1 MPLKKIV
8 IVLIINN
15 KGDMINMYI
24 RLITQNLD
32 NDDREGLELE
42 GVDMSEKLLVASI
55 DKARE
60 IKVWINDFLWSFVE
74 GEYRI
79 L

>member
-1 MPLKKIV
+1 
-8 IVLIINN
+8 
-15 KGDMINMYI
+15 MYV
-24 RLITQNLD
+24 RLITQNLES
-32 NDDREGLELE
+32 NDREGLELE
-42 GVDMSEKLLVASI
+42 GVDLTEKFLVASI

-60 IKVWINDFLWSFVE
+60 IKVLINDFLWTFVE

>member
-1 MPLKKIV
+1 
-8 IVLIINN
+8 
-15 KGDMINMYI
+15 MYI
-24 RLITQNLD
+24 KLISQNLD
-32 NDDREGLELE
+32 TDDREGLELE
-42 GVDMSEKLLVASI
+42 GIDFTDKFLVSSI

-60 IKVWINDFLWSFVE
+60 VKVMINYFLWSFVE

>member
-1 MPLKKIV
+1 
-8 IVLIINN
+8 
-15 KGDMINMYI
+15 MYI
-24 RLITQNLD
+24 KLISQNLE

-42 GVDMSEKLLVASI
+42 GVDFTEKFLVASI

-60 IKVWINDFLWSFVE
+60 VKVLINDFLWSFVE

-79 L
+79 I